1 MSERWVDVDDG
12 LLAAA
17 QKELG
22 TVGVTD
28 TVRLALGQVVAG
40 AARRR
45 QVAWL
50 RQGGLEEMADPRQRS
65 AVWRRPDELIV
76 NPDP

>member
-17 QKELG
+17 QKELN

-28 TVRLALGQVVAG
+28 TVRLALRQVVAG

-65 AVWRRPDELIV
+65 AVWR
-76 NPDP
+76 